1 MSIRKVIY
9 IKIICIA
16 ACKFSGIF
24 LSENMK
30 FSKNI
35 QNCPWGG
42 GTNSL
47 SEIYCYKSFSTLQY
61 NAYEKNKTVLSAPM
75 QVITYFY

>member
-1 MSIRKVIY
+1 MSIRKVVY
-9 IKIICIA
+9 IKIICIVT
-16 ACKFSGIF
+16 CKFSGIF

-42 GTNSL
+42 TNSH
-47 SEIYCYKSFSTLQY
+47 SEIYCSKSFSTLQY
-61 NAYEKNKTVLSAPM
+61 KAYEKNKTVLSAPM
-75 QVITYFY
+75 QVITYLY